1 MSKLT
6 TERLEELA
14 NATTPSV
21 KYVGREI
28 IAMARQLLAYEQAAK
43 NPIGSFHISGGQVEA
58 TTDYCRDGEWP
69 VQDGEVLVYAAPVL
83 PKQPEHSRQHF
94 ESLCN
99 QFWNWAELD
108 EIDQDEEPRL
118 EWNGS
123 NYTHRVTAALWKMYQ
138 AAPAQPVIP
147 EGLLQAINRLLDNDG
162 SRGRFSAIQSY
173 DAREDLERLLA
184 STALPVIPEQPEP
197 TISFYRDGIIAAA
210 KWVENQRDAYDNEHG
225 QSDPDTGAFEF
236 GNNAQLEY
244 STTLSEI
251 AEGIRSLH
259 SVSAQPVSDPYK
271 LPDERA
277 KYRVIIEGFSN
288 SRTVDFEACS
298 QEEAEEIGRDIFHE
312 ECNYGVER
320 LESIPAQESE

>member
-1 MSKLT
+1 MTKLT
-6 TERLEELA
+6 TERLSKLRDNLLQFQDAYSDPADKENYDIFVDALHVLNELKAFRNVA
-14 NATTPSV
+14 NNPVAWLRKEDRNHASDTTHDFDV
-21 KYVGREI
+21 ANEWR
-28 IAMARQLLAYEQAAK
+28 ARGLHVIDL
-43 NPIGSFHISGGQVEA
+43 
-58 TTDYCRDGEWP
+58 
-69 VQDGEVLVYAAPVL
+69 YAEPVL

-138 AAPAQPVIP
+138 AASAQPVIP
-147 EGLLQAINRLLDNDG
+147 IGLVQAINRLLDNDG
-162 SRGRFSAIQSY
+162 SRGCF
-173 DAREDLERLLA
+173 DALEQHRAKTELELLLA
-184 STALPVIPEQPEP
+184 AAQQNEPQNIPENIP
-197 TISFYRDGIIAAA
+197 
-210 KWVENQRDAYDNEHG
+210 
-225 QSDPDTGAFEF
+225 
-236 GNNAQLEY
+236 
-244 STTLSEI
+244 
-251 AEGIRSLH
+251 
-259 SVSAQPVSDPYK
+259 AQPVSNPYK
-271 LPDERA
+271 FLGERA

-288 SRTVDFEACS
+288 SRSVDFEACS